1 MEQIKLIFS
10 FKGVQEDNVLLH
22 SFKAGGCFL
31 IIALDN
37 IR

>member
-1 MEQIKLIFS
+1 MEQKKPIFF
-10 FKGVQEDNVLLH
+10 FKGVQEDMVLLRP
-22 SFKAGGCFL
+22 FKAGGCFL